1 MAHRTSTSNTPLPLD
16 YHTEDAEAFH
26 LLSLPLFQ
34 GLSQSDLLRIA
45 ETTPLS
51 FAQHPQGECIAKESE
66 ACRQLT
72 VLFKGSVEVMA
83 EADDHGYSLTETL
96 KAPLVIE
103 PEHLFGL
110 HQHYRRTYTT
120 AEACN
125 TLSISKQHVIT
136 LTQDFM
142 VFRLNLLNIICTQS
156 QRLQRQPW
164 HPQPTDLRQRII
176 YFFKDRSLRPAGEK
190 VFKIKM
196 VRLATELN
204 ASRLDIS
211 IALNAMQTDGLIKLT
226 RGYITVPALERL
238 T

>member
-1 MAHRTSTSNTPLPLD
+1 MTSYD
-16 YHTEDAEAFH
+16 K
-26 LLSLPLFQ
+26 LLTLPLFQ
-34 GLSQSDLLRIA
+34 GLSQQDLWAMA
-45 ETTPLS
+45 ESIP
-51 FAQHPQGECIAKESE
+51 FAFLQHKAGDVMVRENMPCH
-66 ACRQLT
+66 QLT
-72 VLFKGSVEVMA
+72 FLLDGTMSVTTH
-83 EADDHGYSLTETL
+83 ADDHGYTLTETL

-176 YFFKDRSLRPAGEK
+176 HFFKDRSLRPAGEK

-211 IALNAMQTDGLIKLT
+211 IALNAMQTDGLIQLT